1 MSDTS
6 QLITQNVRSAVE
18 MLRESN
24 YDASIN
30 ALRCALDGLSSSVP
44 RDLATSNGCGSA
56 ALRIEAAPLRLQN
69 NRGSLPEVCRSEHS
83 VGLLMIYSCLF
94 QFPEGTKEE
103 LLFCRENISR
113 ATAVIVY
120 DLALAYHLR
129 GLSGLDQEENLRSA
143 LKLYKV
149 AFGTLFDQGGCHS
162 DFEKIISL
170 AILNNKGHIH
180 WELFE
185 MESVKD
191 CMNWIK
197 SLLHSCYEEGSTT
210 DLRAFS
216 FIVVLWE
223 CQLGLPASPA
233 A

>member
-30 ALRCALDGLSSSVP
+30 SLRCALDDLSSSVP
-44 RDLATSNGCGSA
+44 RDLASNGRGCE
-56 ALRIEAAPLRLQN
+56 ALKIEAAPLRLQN
-69 NRGSLPEVCRSEHS
+69 NRASLPEACRSEQS
-83 VGLLMIYSCLF
+83 AGLLMIYSCLF
-94 QFPEGTKEE
+94 QFPEGTFDE
-103 LLFCRENISR
+103 LLSCPENVSR
-113 ATAVIVY
+113 ATAVVVY
-120 DLALAYHLR
+120 NLALAFHLR
-129 GLSGLDQEENLRSA
+129 GLSGLDQEKNLRSA

-197 SLLHSCYEEGSTT
+197 SLLHSCYEEESTT